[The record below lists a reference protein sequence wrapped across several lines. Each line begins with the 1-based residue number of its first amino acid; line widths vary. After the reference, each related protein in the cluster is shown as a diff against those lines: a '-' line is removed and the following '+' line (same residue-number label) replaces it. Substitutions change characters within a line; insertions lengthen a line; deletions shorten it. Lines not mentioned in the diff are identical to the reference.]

1 MKRISGEREG
11 REGRGRKREE
21 EERRGEGWVGTIESN
36 FIVFIRDLVI
46 VLPQPSGKFDRYCV
60 PPHLQKRAK
69 EEEKRIKKRRR
80 ESE

>member
-21 EERRGEGWVGTIESN
+21 EERRGEGWGGTIESN

-46 VLPQPSGKFDRYCV
+46 VLPQPSSKFDRYCV
-60 PPHLQKRAK
+60 PPHLQKK
-69 EEEKRIKKRRR
+69 SKRRR
-80 ESE
+80 ETDKEEREGE